1 MSIEIF
7 DLLTFDHALVENVD
21 ITTTD
26 PDWTDL
32 MTLTTPS
39 RDVGTYALSFSLQ
52 FNMDSTNR
60 SFMYRF
66 SNDGGASWGPIYQH
80 ESKDKSNTDVVEVF
94 DIWEQTTAGIIDLR
108 CQVTRES
115 AADCIVL
122 KGLIACERKA

>member
-1 MSIEIF
+1 VI
-7 DLLTFDHALVENVD
+7 VENVD

-32 MTLTTPS
+32 MTLNAPDMDAGS
-39 RDVGTYALSFSLQ
+39 YALSFSLQ

-66 SNDGGASWGPIYQH
+66 STDGGATWGAIYQH

-94 DIWEQTTAGIIDLR
+94 DIWEHTAIGTIDVR

-115 AADCIVL
+115 AADCLVL
-122 KGLIACERKA
+122 KGIIACERKA

>member
-1 MSIEIF
+1 MAELFDILAHHHEI
-7 DLLTFDHALVENVD
+7 VEAVD

-32 MTLTTPS
+32 ITLLTP
-39 RDVGTYALSFSLQ
+39 DLDAGVFGLVFSLQ

-66 SNDGGASWGPIYQH
+66 SNDGGATWSDIYEH
-80 ESKDKSNTDVVEVF
+80 ESKDKSNTDIIEVF
-94 DIWEQTTAGIIDLR
+94 DLINHPGGVLDLR

-115 AADCIVL
+115 DADCVV
-122 KGLIACERKA
+122 RKAIISVDRKA